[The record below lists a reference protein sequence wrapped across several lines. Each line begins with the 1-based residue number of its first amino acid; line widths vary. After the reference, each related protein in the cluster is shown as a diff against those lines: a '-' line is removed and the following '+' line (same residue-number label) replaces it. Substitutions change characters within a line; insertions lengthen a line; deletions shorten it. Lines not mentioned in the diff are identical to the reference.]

1 MYAAIVGVDTR
12 SQKFYEICK
21 QSGEMKYPLMKKI
34 IKAEE
39 KFGEDSAECKLA
51 LNLMEIIEMCSLA
64 RDKKKIVDV
73 CKEFTTKT
81 RKLLNFAQGAS
92 GAADVLKNILKVKK
106 FELDKFPA

>member
-1 MYAAIVGVDTR
+1 
-12 SQKFYEICK
+12 
-21 QSGEMKYPLMKKI
+21 MKKI

-51 LNLMEIIEMCSLA
+51 LNLIEIIEMCSLA

-81 RKLLNFAQGAS
+81 RKLLNFAQGS
-92 GAADVLKNILKVKK
+92 SCAADFLKNILKVKK